1 MNKVSTTAI
10 RLKEAMDVR
19 RCRAVELSQ
28 LSGVGKSA
36 ISQYLS
42 GKVTPKQDKV
52 YKLAQV
58 LEVDESWLMGL
69 DVPMEKTTANATAEP
84 ALPSGASEYDLS
96 KLHRIPV
103 LGQIAAGLPLYA
115 DENVEGYTYTELNGG
130 AEYFALRVTGD
141 SMNAL
146 RINEG
151 DIVIVRRQP
160 EVENGEVAVVL
171 VDGENAT
178 LKRFYQTEST
188 ITLMP
193 QSTNPTH
200 VPQVYDPAKT
210 RVDVLGKVVKVEF
223 ML

>member
-1 MNKVSTTAI
+1 MATYETKEIFAKNLTALLNENNETQAALAEILGVAASSVSGWCSGIKMPRMDKIEQIAAHYSVPRS
-10 RLKEAMDVR
+10 RLLEDQ
-19 RCRAVELSQ
+19 S
-28 LSGVGKSA
+28 
-36 ISQYLS
+36 
-42 GKVTPKQDKV
+42 KQ
-52 YKLAQV
+52 
-58 LEVDESWLMGL
+58 S
-69 DVPMEKTTANATAEP
+69 

-103 LGQIAAGLPLYA
+103 LGNIAAGLPLYA

-178 LKRFYQTEST
+178 LKRFYQTESS

-193 QSTNPTH
+193 QSTNPIH